1 MQNHIG
7 SKKKTISCVSPSSK
21 NGLIAILSF
30 FELGSHEPKIIP
42 ILINYQLIKISN
54 FDAIKIN

>member
-21 NGLIAILSF
+21 NGSIAILPF
-30 FELGSHEPKIIP
+30 FGLGSYEPKFS
-42 ILINYQLIKISN
+42 QS
-54 FDAIKIN
+54 